1 MVKNRKKIPI
11 NTIMDHFSSVNSED
25 IQSLV
30 NKSKNLNTTKTT
42 SKWMRVFNSWAALR
56 GKVCP
61 IFLLFPIDLDKF
73 LHSFYTEVKKT
84 NGDEYEPNSLPSIH
98 AGIDRY
104 LKENNYHVSVI
115 VDRVFL
121 TSRDVLDS
129 TCKNLREH
137 GKGKRPNKSNSSSES
152 LVNVFWKC
160 GQLGTRSPMSL
171 INTIWL
177 LFTLH
182 FRLRGQQEH
191 HSMTVS
197 DFQIKKDDF
206 GNEFVTFVKGVM
218 YNKLH
223 HEKND
228 RKYSPSKLKQK
239 TNKSLCKKNSGKKI
253 KAKLHTKV

>member
-1 MVKNRKKIPI
+1 MKNRKKIPI

-73 LHSFYTEVKKT
+73 LHSFYTEVKKA

-137 GKGKRPNKSNSSSES
+137 GKGKRPNKSNSLSES
-152 LVNVFWKC
+152 EVNILWECVH
-160 GQLGTRSPMSL
+160 LGTHSPMSL
-171 INTIWL
+171 INTIWWL
-177 LFTLH
+177 VTLH
-182 FRLRGQQEH
+182 FE
-191 HSMTVS
+191 VS
-197 DFQIKKDDF
+197 
-206 GNEFVTFVKGVM
+206 FVQVVL
-218 YNKLH
+218 Y
-223 HEKND
+223 
-228 RKYSPSKLKQK
+228 
-239 TNKSLCKKNSGKKI
+239 I
-253 KAKLHTKV
+253 